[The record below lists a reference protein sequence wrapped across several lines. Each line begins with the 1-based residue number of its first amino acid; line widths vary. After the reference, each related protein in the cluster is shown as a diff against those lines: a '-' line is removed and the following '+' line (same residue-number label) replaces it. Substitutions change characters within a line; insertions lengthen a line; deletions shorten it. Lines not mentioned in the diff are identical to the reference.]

1 MECHRKLATEAK
13 ELAEEKI
20 GSGGHDVSGAMK
32 LAVKA
37 RRLYPELKGIDQLIS
52 VLDVLLAAADNP
64 KDYRRKRKDYYRI
77 LQVDPH
83 AEENVIKKQYRKIA
97 LNVHPDKNPS
107 VGAEEAFK
115 LVIEAFEVLSDER
128 KRAMYDQGV
137 LHGLSNIRAGRMA
150 EWQRK
155 REEWQKNMEELQRK
169 KEEWQRE
176 REDSQKETEE
186 CKRKWEEWL
195 KKMEALQKKRPQS
208 SDEDLYTARMK
219 MQKNKEEWENRRS
232 QMSEEDMRKTTEEW
246 KEKLAGISRGP
257 PEIRDENAN

>member
-1 MECHRKLATEAK
+1 MEYHRKLATEAK
-13 ELAEEKI
+13 EVAEEKI
-20 GSGGHDVSGAMK
+20 ASGHDVSGAMK

-37 RRLYPELKGIDQLIS
+37 RRLDPELKGIDQLIS
-52 VLDVLLAAADNP
+52 VLDVLLAAADT
-64 KDYRRKRKDYYRI
+64 KDYSGKRDYYRI
-77 LQVDPH
+77 LQVDPN
-83 AEENVIKKQYRKIA
+83 AEDKVIKKQYRKIA

-195 KKMEALQKKRPQS
+195 KKMEELQKKRPQS
-208 SDEDLYTARMK
+208 SDEDLDTARMK

-246 KEKLAGISRGP
+246 KEKLAGISRCP
-257 PEIRDENAN
+257 REIRDENAN